1 LKTKPGKTRWLA
13 LLIPI
18 LALLSIPLFGS
29 IDLGS
34 TSTPLPLRVFASV
47 ALIVTLFAAVFAA
60 VFHAE
65 RIAHRVG
72 EPYGTLVLTVAVTVI
87 EVALITST
95 MLGAHPKPAL
105 ARDTVFSVIMIVCNG
120 LVGLCLLL
128 GGLRYREQGF
138 RVKGTAAYLEVL
150 MPLSVLTLIVP
161 NFTTAAQGPLYS
173 IDQLIFVAVATLALY
188 AVFLYIQTV
197 YHRDFFADF
206 GDEGVHGNGFEFSRR
221 IVVSLVLLVVALA
234 AVILLSK
241 QFAHLASTATA
252 SIGAPESAVGLL
264 VALLILLPEGVAAV
278 RAALADDLQQSLNL
292 ALGSSLA
299 TIGMTIPAVAALS
312 IVLEQPMLLGLEP
325 RDMVLLLLTLMVT
338 ALTFGTGRTNIL
350 SGFVHLVL
358 FATFVFLTLF
368 P

>member
-1 LKTKPGKTRWLA
+1 MTTPRKTRWMPVVIPVLA
-13 LLIPI
+13 L
-18 LALLSIPLFGS
+18 ASIPLLGQ

-34 TSTPLPLRVFASV
+34 AATAMPMRIFGSL
-47 ALIVTLFAAVFAA
+47 ALMVVLFAAVFAA
-60 VFHAE
+60 VHHAE

-72 EPYGTLVLTVAVTVI
+72 EPYGTLVLTAAVTII

-95 MLGAHPKPAL
+95 MLGDHPKPAL
-105 ARDTVFSVIMIVCNG
+105 ARDTVFSVIMIVCHG

-138 RVKGTAAYLEVL
+138 RIKGTAAYLEVL
-150 MPLSVLTLIVP
+150 VPMSVLTLILP
-161 NFTTAAQGPLYS
+161 NFTAAQGPVYS

-197 YHRDFFADF
+197 YHRDYFADF
-206 GDEGVHGNGFEFSRR
+206 TDDGEGTSVGVIFTRR
-221 IVVSLVLLVVALA
+221 MAINLVLLLVALT

-241 QFAHLASTATA
+241 QFATLAQTVTA
-252 SIGAPESAVGLL
+252 SIGAPESAVGIL
-264 VALLILLPEGVAAV
+264 VAMLILLPECVAAL

-292 ALGSSLA
+292 ALGSCLA
-299 TIGMTIPAVAALS
+299 TIGLTIPAVAAVS
-312 IVLEQPMLLGLEP
+312 IVLEQPLVLGVEAK
-325 RDMVLLLLTLMVT
+325 DMVLLLLTLFIT

-350 SGFVHLVL
+350 AGFVHLVL